1 MASIFFIVIL
11 EKEREGKSAR
21 KNIISRVQMRKTG
34 EIIILATISDLER
47 LSFKLQ
53 LLLELINQM
62 LAMVKFHITSI

>member
-47 LSFKLQ
+47 LSFKL
-53 LLLELINQM
+53 
-62 LAMVKFHITSI
+62 